1 MQKRCNQDE
10 RERGIDGMRA
20 SKEWG
25 GAKEARAVANSEPLG
40 KARAKAMSLISARHQ
55 YISEGEQ

>member
-1 MQKRCNQDE
+1 MK
-10 RERGIDGMRA
+10 ERGIDEGRQGM
-20 SKEWG
+20 EG
-25 GAKEARAVANSEPLG
+25 KEARAAADSEPLG

>member
-10 RERGIDGMRA
+10 RERGIDEGKRGM
-20 SKEWG
+20 G
-25 GAKEARAVANSEPLG
+25 GKDAQAAADSEPLG
-40 KARAKAMSLISARHQ
+40 KARAKAMSLISERHQ